1 MIPVSQMT
9 ALELAALSHFYA
21 EAGVDTLLEDAAI
34 DRFVEFSA
42 MQGARAASSTAPK
55 LPEKEA
61 DSRSVSSRQPAE
73 PRPLA
78 PQVAMPD
85 EQAVEMARAAA
96 NAAMDFASLKHALET
111 FTGCNLKNGARS
123 TIFASGDLNS
133 KTMVIGPM
141 PNADD
146 DREGTAFSGQHGQM
160 LDRMLSAIG
169 LGRQDVLLT
178 QVIAWRPPGNRA
190 PHAAETEICRPFI
203 ERQILIAQPRH
214 ILILGN
220 FAARFFIGGTENIQ
234 TLRGKWRNID
244 IQGQSFAALP
254 TLHPQDLATA
264 PVSKRLA
271 WQDLLLFRHHLENA

>member
-21 EAGVDTLLEDAAI
+21 EAGVDYLLEDAPV
-34 DRFVEFSA
+34 DRFDEFSA
-42 MQGARAASSTAPK
+42 MQKARATSVATQK
-55 LPEKEA
+55 LPEKTAET
-61 DSRSVSSRQPAE
+61 RQPA
-73 PRPLA
+73 PRA
-78 PQVAMPD
+78 PETRPFNPPVAMPD
-85 EQAVEMARAAA
+85 EQAVALARGAA
-96 NAAMDFASLKHALET
+96 NAAQDFESLRHALET
-111 FTGCNLKNGARS
+111 FTGCNLKNGARN
-123 TIFASGDLNS
+123 TIFASGAFSS

-146 DREGTAFSGQHGQM
+146 DREGVAFSGKHGQM
-160 LDRMLSAIG
+160 LDRMLGAIG
-169 LGRQDVLLT
+169 LTRETVLLT

-190 PHAAETEICRPFI
+190 PHIAEMDICRPFI
-203 ERQILIAQPRH
+203 ERQILLAQPER

-234 TLRGKWRNID
+234 TLRGKWRDID
-244 IQGQSFAALP
+244 VQGQSFAALP

-271 WQDLLLFRHHLENA
+271 WQDLLLFQQHLKSQ